1 MKPIR
6 LVTASLAAA
15 ALAVSLAAPAAAAPP
30 AGDPPRGHAKHDTLR
45 WVAPK
50 GFHIGSAVA
59 GGGHHESQPY
69 PDPFTSDRPYRK
81 ILAKEF
87 SSVSPEN
94 QMKWEYIH
102 PERDR
107 YDFAMADAIV
117 GFAKANRQVVRGHTL
132 LWHSQNPTWLEEG
145 DFSATELRE
154 ILREHIMTVVG
165 RYAGRIQQ
173 WDVANEIF
181 DDDGNLRTQDNIWIR
196 ELGPGIV
203 ADAFRWAHQAD
214 PVAELFLNDYNVEGV
229 NAKSDAY
236 YALVQDLLAQGV
248 PVHGFSAQAHLSI
261 RYGFPGS
268 LEENLRRFDRLGLA
282 TAITELDVRMDL
294 PESGEPTEEQLAQQ
308 ADYYRRTLEACL
320 NVSGCDS
327 FTIWGF
333 TDKYSWVP
341 VFFSGQG
348 AATVMWD
355 DFTRKP
361 AYRALRSTLA
371 EAARCGAQRPGR
383 GWAPGHAPRSAS
395 FTDGRR

>member
-1 MKPIR
+1 M
-6 LVTASLAAA
+6 A
-15 ALAVSLAAPAAAAPP
+15 LAAPVGTALAAPP
-30 AGDPPRGHAKHDTLR
+30 ADHVPPGQAKKDTLR
-45 WVAPK
+45 WVAPN
-50 GFHIGSAVA
+50 GFHIGTAVA

-69 PDPFTSDRPYRK
+69 PDPFTSDTQYREV
-81 ILAKEF
+81 LAAEF

-107 YDFAMADAIV
+107 YNFATADAIV
-117 GFAKANRQVVRGHTL
+117 EFAEANRQVVRGHTL
-132 LWHSQNPTWLEEG
+132 LWHSQNPAWLEQG
-145 DFSATELRE
+145 DFTPDELRT
-154 ILREHIMTVVG
+154 ILREHITTVVG

-181 DDDGNLRTQDNIWIR
+181 DESGELRTTDNIWIR
-196 ELGPGIV
+196 ELGPGII

-214 PVAELFLNDYNVEGV
+214 PNAELFFNDYGVEGV

-236 YALVQDLLAQGV
+236 YALVEQLLADGV
-248 PVHGFSAQAHLSI
+248 PVHGFSAQAHLST
-261 RYGFPGS
+261 RYGFPGD
-268 LEENLRRFDRLGLA
+268 LEANLRRFADLGLE

-294 PESGEPTEEQLAQQ
+294 PADGKPTAAQLEQQ
-308 ADYYRRTLEACL
+308 ADYYQQALTACL
-320 NVSGCDS
+320 NVEGCDS

-341 VFFSGQG
+341 VFFEGEG

-361 AYRALRSTLA
+361 V
-371 EAARCGAQRPGR
+371 
-383 GWAPGHAPRSAS
+383 
-395 FTDGRR
+395 